1 MLVMKFTHE
10 KSLLLASLGVIALAV
25 SVNVVELACS
35 AGLPVLFTNILAL
48 NEVSTEMSSLYILI
62 YIFFFMLDDLIVFNV
77 AMFTLKVTGVTTK
90 YTKYTHLIGGL
101 IMLIIGI
108 LLILKPEWI
117 MFNF

>member
-1 MLVMKFTHE
+1 
-10 KSLLLASLGVIALAV
+10 
-25 SVNVVELACS
+25 
-35 AGLPVLFTNILAL
+35 
-48 NEVSTEMSSLYILI
+48 
-62 YIFFFMLDDLIVFNV
+62 MLDDLIVFNV

-108 LLILKPEWI
+108 LMLVKPEWL